1 MKYKINFKF
10 DNELYNYFESM
21 TETVKC
27 NDVN

>member
-10 DNELYNYFESM
+10 DNKLHTYFESM

-27 NDVN
+27 NEVN